1 MAKKTPETEIKQKIY
16 LSARKLFVEKGYH
29 QTSIPDIVK
38 DAGVSIGAIY
48 HHFSSKEELA
58 RVIHEDA
65 VESFL
70 SRYQLQV
77 EAKATAK
84 EKIRGFVEMMFNW
97 ADEDLITVNY
107 LLHARPKEI
116 LDCNFTICTAE
127 GLEAVKKIVEFGQK
141 EGTFKDADQILL
153 AAFIS
158 GPVMRLIELKT
169 DGIITQPLSSIIDTT
184 AQLIFDA
191 LKK

>member
-1 MAKKTPETEIKQKIY
+1 LAKQTPETEIKQKIY
-16 LSARKLFVEKGYH
+16 LSAKKLFVEKGYH
-29 QTSIPDIVK
+29 RTSIPDIVK

-65 VESFL
+65 VDTFL
-70 SRYQLQV
+70 HRYQVHVDSQ
-77 EAKATAK
+77 ETAF
-84 EKIRGFVEMMFNW
+84 EKIRGFVEIMFNW
-97 ADEDLITVNY
+97 ADEDMITVNY

-127 GLEAVKKIVEFGQK
+127 GLEAVKNIVKFGQK
-141 EGTFKDADQILL
+141 EGTFKDADPILL
-153 AAFIS
+153 ASFIS
-158 GPVMRLIELKT
+158 GPIMRMIELKT
-169 DGIITQPLSSIIDTT
+169 DGIITQPLADKITDTSK
-184 AQLIFDA
+184 LIFDA